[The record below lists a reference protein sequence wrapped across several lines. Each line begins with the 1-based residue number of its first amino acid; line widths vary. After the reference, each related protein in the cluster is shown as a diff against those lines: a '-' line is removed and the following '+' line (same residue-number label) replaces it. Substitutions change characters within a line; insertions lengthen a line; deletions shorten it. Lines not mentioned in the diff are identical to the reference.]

1 MINRSLKAGA
11 LITNSTSIDIFN
23 FNDYS
28 VVIKVLNDKVI
39 FYLRIHL
46 VLSLSSYLLRSL
58 IVSKSYLTSGET
70 PFLSHSCQ

>member
-39 FYLRIHL
+39 AKTKAWGLQDWRY
-46 VLSLSSYLLRSL
+46 S
-58 IVSKSYLTSGET
+58 
-70 PFLSHSCQ
+70 